1 MTTVYVKEPGATVRR
16 QGERLVVTKDRKRLL
31 DLPLL
36 HLEQLALVGNV
47 QLTTPAV
54 AALLERQVDVVF
66 LSGAFR
72 YRGRLVAT
80 GSKLARLRQAQ
91 MLAMT
96 DMQVALPLAK
106 AIVAGKLVNQRS
118 LLQRRLRE
126 AQLSGAAQS
135 EFDRAQDGMKAML
148 GAGQGAADLD
158 SLRGYEGKAAAWYF
172 GAWRVFL
179 DPVWGFK
186 GRQYHPAPDPVNAV
200 LGFGYALLL
209 RDAVAAAE
217 LVGLDPYLGFFHA
230 SQDGRP
236 SLALDLMEEF
246 RPLMVDR
253 LILGLLARGGLT
265 AADFTRTADPRRPV
279 SLSPE
284 AARRLVE
291 AYETAAAGKFLHAP
305 SGTSTS
311 WRRCLELQARQVAA
325 LVTGKAEAYLPV
337 VAR

>member
-1 MTTVYVKEPGATVRR
+1 MTTVYVKEMGAVVRR
-16 QGERLVVTKDRKRLL
+16 QGERLVVTKDTKRLL

-47 QLTTPAV
+47 QLTTQA
-54 AALLERQVDVVF
+54 AMALLDREVDVVF

-91 MLAMT
+91 MRAIA
-96 DMQVALPLAK
+96 DSQAALPLAK
-106 AIVAGKLVNQRS
+106 AMVAGKLLNQRS
-118 LLQRRLRE
+118 LLQRRIRE
-126 AQLSGAAQS
+126 ARLGDAERSA
-135 EFDRAQDGMKAML
+135 FDRAQTGMQAML
-148 GAGQGAADLD
+148 AASEAAPDLD

-172 GAWRVFL
+172 GAWRSFL
-179 DPVWGFK
+179 DRAWGFE
-186 GRQYHPAPDPVNAV
+186 GRRYHPAPDPINAV
-200 LGFGYALLL
+200 LGFGYGLLL

-230 SQDGRP
+230 PQDGRP

-246 RPLMVDR
+246 RPLLVDR
-253 LILGLLARGGLT
+253 LVLGLLRRNGL
-265 AADFTRTADPRRPV
+265 APGDFQRSDDPRRPV
-279 SLSPE
+279 SLAPE

-291 AYETAAAGKFLHAP
+291 AYEVAAAGKVLHAP
-305 SGTSTS
+305 SGTRTS

-325 LVTGKAEAYLPV
+325 VVMGKADTYTPV